1 MSLSPKKHRTLSRQP
16 SSPSL
21 AVGLPPPLPDG
32 IPFSPSN
39 TSTTFKRTRRIHRGD
54 VESSSS
60 SSDSPDMSE
69 DEKDK
74 GWVVTSES
82 HHSLS
87 MSNTPKRKVVGV
99 MDAPMTVGRGAKKPS
114 LQERLAA
121 AAKVK
126 KSRSHGDG
134 LSSSASASGTA
145 LVAAENTEPRGVKRP
160 SSGSGGD
167 ISKSDKVVVC
177 VR

>member
-1 MSLSPKKHRTLSRQP
+1 
-16 SSPSL
+16 
-21 AVGLPPPLPDG
+21 
-32 IPFSPSN
+32 
-39 TSTTFKRTRRIHRGD
+39 
-54 VESSSS
+54 
-60 SSDSPDMSE
+60 MSE

-126 KSRSHGDG
+126 KSKSQGDG
-134 LSSSASASGTA
+134 LSLSASASATA

-160 SSGSGGD
+160 SSGSAGD
-167 ISKSDKVVVC
+167 ASKSDKVVVC